1 MVIPSLPVIEGKF
14 MFRTVATC
22 SAVSGLAVLL
32 CSCATAPAAPSRV
45 PAPVQDDAATESYD
59 YECDTP
65 ASHIADWVRTLH
77 ASRVEVRGS
86 LLMKEGR
93 EDPNARPVANVL
105 LAGSEVAQSFGLRA
119 QILNA
124 TPELMQ
130 IDLLGP
136 LPGKAV
142 VPVATVPWKNQPVEF
157 DLSLNAAGE
166 VELTAAGRR
175 AALHVGAVTLTKLSL
190 GCSTADAHF
199 AHVTVL
205 TD

>member
-1 MVIPSLPVIEGKF
+1 MISDAIRCIG
-14 MFRTVATC
+14 
-22 SAVSGLAVLL
+22 VSGLTVLL
-32 CSCATAPAAPSRV
+32 CSCAAAPAAPSRAT
-45 PAPVQDDAATESYD
+45 APVPDAAATESYD

-65 ASHIADWVRTLH
+65 PAHMADWVRSLH
-77 ASRVEVRGS
+77 ATRVDVRGS

-105 LAGSEVAQSFGLRA
+105 LAGSEVAQTFGLRA

-130 IDLLGP
+130 LDLLGP

-157 DLSLNAAGE
+157 ELSLNAAGE

-175 AALHVGAVTLTKLSL
+175 AALHVGAVTLTKMSL

-199 AHVTVL
+199 AHVTVQ

>member
-1 MVIPSLPVIEGKF
+1 MF
-14 MFRTVATC
+14 MIRYTYAWI
-22 SAVSGLAVLL
+22 AASGLTVLL
-32 CSCATAPAAPSRV
+32 CSCAAAPTAPSRV
-45 PAPVQDDAATESYD
+45 AAPVQDAAGAERYD

-65 ASHIADWVRTLH
+65 AGHMADWVRSLNGT
-77 ASRVEVRGS
+77 RVEVRGA

-105 LAGSEVAQSFGLRA
+105 LAGSEVAQTFGLRA

-124 TPELMQ
+124 TPELLQ

-136 LPGKAV
+136 LPGNAV
-142 VPVATVPWKNQPVEF
+142 VTVATVPWKNQPVEF
-157 DLSLNAAGE
+157 ELSLNAAGE
-166 VELTAAGRR
+166 VELSAAGRR
-175 AALHVGAVTLTKLSL
+175 AALHVGAVTLTKMSL

>member
-1 MVIPSLPVIEGKF
+1 MI
-14 MFRTVATC
+14 RY
-22 SAVSGLAVLL
+22 AVSRIAMSGLSVLL
-32 CSCATAPAAPSRV
+32 CSCAAAPQAPSHAAV
-45 PAPVQDDAATESYD
+45 PVQDLAAAESYD

-65 ASHIADWVRTLH
+65 PAHMADWVRSLN
-77 ASRVEVRGS
+77 ASRVDVRGS

-105 LAGSEVAQSFGLRA
+105 LAGSEVAQTFGLRA

-124 TPELMQ
+124 TPELLQ

-142 VPVATVPWKNQPVEF
+142 VPVATVPWKKQPVEF
-157 DLSLNAAGE
+157 ELSLNAAGE
-166 VELTAAGRR
+166 VELVAAGRR
-175 AALHVGAVTLTKLSL
+175 AALHVGAVTLTKMSL

-199 AHVTVL
+199 SHVTVQI
-205 TD
+205 D